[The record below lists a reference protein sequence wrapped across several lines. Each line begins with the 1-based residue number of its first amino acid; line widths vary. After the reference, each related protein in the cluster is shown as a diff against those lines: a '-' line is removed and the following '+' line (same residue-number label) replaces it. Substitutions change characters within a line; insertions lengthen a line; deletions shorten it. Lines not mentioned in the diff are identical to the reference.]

1 MPVVTETVK
10 PGKAKVK
17 FETDEEQDAKK
28 GKLPTGKLVK
38 KVNKMKNSIIIEIR
52 AAEGGDDS
60 KLLVTDL
67 ANIYLKSARNN
78 DFSYKIMSDISGF
91 TSL

>member
-1 MPVVTETVK
+1 
-10 PGKAKVK
+10 
-17 FETDEEQDAKK
+17 
-28 GKLPTGKLVK
+28 
-38 KVNKMKNSIIIEIR
+38 MKNSIIIEIR

>member
-1 MPVVTETVK
+1 M
-10 PGKAKVK
+10 
-17 FETDEEQDAKK
+17 KK
-28 GKLPTGKLVK
+28 Q
-38 KVNKMKNSIIIEIR
+38 SIIIEIR

-78 DFSYKIMSDISGF
+78 DFSYKIMDEISGF
-91 TSL
+91 TSV